1 MSRKRVLVT
10 IQKLPYDKDKIGH
23 FCSEAIIP
31 LINEETRV
39 KINLEDPNIHF
50 TILYDMHVI
59 NNMTTYIENREHRYG
74 VYIYIYTS
82 GTTDICI
89 YSQILTIYLLI

>member
-10 IQKLPYDKDKIGH
+10 IQKLPYDKDHKIGH
-23 FCSEAIIP
+23 FFSDAIIP

-74 VYIYIYTS
+74 VYIYTS